1 MKTRFTKRGA
11 ADYQHWKENNA
22 KIFERV
28 RELIQAIHTDPLG
41 GIGKPERLRHYK
53 NPALYSRRIDR
64 EHRLVYSMAN
74 GELTIIACRY
84 HYEDL

>member
-1 MKTRFTKRGA
+1 MKTRFTRRAA
-11 ADYQHWKENNA
+11 ADYQYWQENNA
-22 KIFERV
+22 KVFERV
-28 RELIQAIHTDPLG
+28 RHLIQAIHADPFN

-74 GELTIIACRY
+74 GELTIVACRY
-84 HYEDL
+84 HYDDI